1 MTKCKPL
8 RLPMDAHV
16 KLMATTGEPLPQP
29 DVYQKLVGK
38 LLYLTIT
45 RPYIA
50 FTMHVLSQFMHSL
63 TSVHLQAAKRVLRYL
78 AGSKEQV
85 ILLASQS
92 AAELQ
97 AYCDSDW
104 AAQIQEGPPLGFA
117 SC

>member
-78 AGSKEQV
+78 AGSKEQG